1 MRVAGKPSCI
11 SSYAVKRAPVQ
22 GNQGLLYAGGPP
34 QKLFLSAFMQKGA
47 GHISRQKASFLLRPA
62 EMLLMLL
69 LQVTLLQM

>member
-1 MRVAGKPSCI
+1 
-11 SSYAVKRAPVQ
+11 VQ
-22 GNQGLLYAGGPP
+22 GNQGLLYAGGSP